1 MNHRTLTMTNLLNLT
16 HTTREGAAWPRRDT
30 AAAVAGISEPASGG
44 RPLHPVLRAF
54 PCLAATLPAAD
65 DAPAA
70 SRRRGARSR
79 LRRHDAERHR
89 QGCRPPGAGFRCLL
103 ALLGPDLRR
112 SELDPRSRG
121 LARCPCP
128 RLPPISAA
136 ARRR

>member
-1 MNHRTLTMTNLLNLT
+1 MGSSVAGLGGG
-16 HTTREGAAWPRRDT
+16 REGAAWPRRDT

-44 RPLHPVLRAF
+44 LPLHPVLRAF

-103 ALLGPDLRR
+103 AVLGPDPGLRR
-112 SELDPRSRG
+112 S
-121 LARCPCP
+121 
-128 RLPPISAA
+128 RLYAEASWTQGHEDWL
-136 ARRR
+136 